1 MKNKK
6 YLGIILVISA
16 IVGISGIV
24 TADSRKIT
32 DQVELTL
39 DNAPKEL
46 ENILNT
52 DEKKLTYDTT
62 FPEGEK
68 LYENKSGDLYFFGD
82 DGKITEYVSNT
93 DTITFEQTKINE
105 TDLLKAADKYLE
117 NLVEDPSY
125 YQLNLVDYD
134 EYTYTH
140 GVAYTH
146 KVGEYN
152 TTDLVYLRID
162 NELNLIHFSIPRPY
176 AFQGIEQLNKD
187 PDNIK
192 QEALEQFRQKYG
204 DELIDAKATNL
215 QLGIDDNGNIAYQVD
230 IENTLMMEDNEI
242 EELNIEYIPY

>member
-6 YLGIILVISA
+6 YLGIILVISV

-68 LYENKSGDLYFFGD
+68 LYENKSGDSYFFGD

-105 TDLLKAADKYLE
+105 TDL
-117 NLVEDPSY
+117 
-125 YQLNLVDYD
+125 
-134 EYTYTH
+134 
-140 GVAYTH
+140 
-146 KVGEYN
+146 
-152 TTDLVYLRID
+152 
-162 NELNLIHFSIPRPY
+162 
-176 AFQGIEQLNKD
+176 
-187 PDNIK
+187 
-192 QEALEQFRQKYG
+192 
-204 DELIDAKATNL
+204 
-215 QLGIDDNGNIAYQVD
+215 
-230 IENTLMMEDNEI
+230 
-242 EELNIEYIPY
+242 

>member
-1 MKNKK
+1 MYNKSDVQDHSLSYSFVCK
-6 YLGIILVISA
+6 LIIHKKVPCALFYFSKSCKVVLVISV

-105 TDLLKAADKYLE
+105 TDL
-117 NLVEDPSY
+117 
-125 YQLNLVDYD
+125 
-134 EYTYTH
+134 
-140 GVAYTH
+140 
-146 KVGEYN
+146 
-152 TTDLVYLRID
+152 
-162 NELNLIHFSIPRPY
+162 
-176 AFQGIEQLNKD
+176 
-187 PDNIK
+187 
-192 QEALEQFRQKYG
+192 
-204 DELIDAKATNL
+204 
-215 QLGIDDNGNIAYQVD
+215 
-230 IENTLMMEDNEI
+230 
-242 EELNIEYIPY
+242 

>member
-1 MKNKK
+1 MYNKSDVQDHSLSYSFVCK
-6 YLGIILVISA
+6 LIIHEKVPCALFYFSKSCKVVLVISV

-105 TDLLKAADKYLE
+105 TDL
-117 NLVEDPSY
+117 
-125 YQLNLVDYD
+125 
-134 EYTYTH
+134 
-140 GVAYTH
+140 
-146 KVGEYN
+146 
-152 TTDLVYLRID
+152 
-162 NELNLIHFSIPRPY
+162 
-176 AFQGIEQLNKD
+176 
-187 PDNIK
+187 
-192 QEALEQFRQKYG
+192 
-204 DELIDAKATNL
+204 
-215 QLGIDDNGNIAYQVD
+215 
-230 IENTLMMEDNEI
+230 
-242 EELNIEYIPY
+242 